1 MDKPYL
7 LNDDNAAAH
16 ASHETNKKKKWKTE
30 TMFPA
35 SNGLYS
41 HIT

>member
-16 ASHETNKKKKWKTE
+16 ASHETNKKKWKTE